1 MKRILKK
8 FTLAGGS
15 KAIQNEVDDRCQ
27 VTVVPVVS
35 PEAGKEAIPSI
46 PLKAG
51 LESLPPEIQSAVLL
65 NIRDIASLKAL
76 IHASPRYHSA
86 YLSQRNAILKR
97 VLFNSIHPD
106 VLYDAFFAVRSTSTL
121 TSNLQDRTARVK
133 SFLSEYKDKRD
144 EWTPPEHLD
153 LESLSK
159 LARLQNQV
167 QHATDDLCQ
176 KAFSCHAFA
185 GKLVGHGEQLS
196 PNEIRRFYRA
206 FYRFE
211 IFCRLFRDWDLP
223 LAEQKSSDAP
233 YRARGSTPEL
243 DSMEKSSRFLGLFNP
258 WEVEELACVRDY
270 FCSYYRHMLQ
280 KFEPDLRETHPNLD
294 ISEDGNGSFTDVL
307 YREQNADYA

>member
-1 MKRILKK
+1 MKKILKK
-8 FTLAGGS
+8 FIFAGGS
-15 KAIQNEVDDRCQ
+15 KSIQHELDDRLQ

-35 PEAGKEAIPSI
+35 PEAGDVAIPSTT
-46 PLKAG
+46 PKAG
-51 LESLPPEIQSAVLL
+51 LDSLPTEIRAAVLL

-76 IHASPRYHSA
+76 IHASPRYHST

-97 VLFNSIHPD
+97 VLSNSIHPE
-106 VLYDAFFAVRSTSTL
+106 VLYDAFFAVRSTSIL
-121 TSNLQDRTARVK
+121 TSNLHDRTARVK
-133 SFLSEYKDKRD
+133 GFLSEYKDKRD

-167 QHATDDLCQ
+167 QHATHDLCQ
-176 KAFSCHAFA
+176 KAFSCHPFA
-185 GKLVGHGEQLS
+185 GKLLGHGEQLS

-223 LAEQKSSDAP
+223 LADQSSPDASDGVRP
-233 YRARGSTPEL
+233 STPEL
-243 DSMEKSSRFLGLFNP
+243 DSMEKSMRFLSLFNP
-258 WEVEELACVRDY
+258 WEVEEPACVRDY

-280 KFEPDLRETHPNLD
+280 KFEPDLRKTNPNLD
-294 ISEDGNGSFTDVL
+294 ISEDGNGSFTDIL

>member
-1 MKRILKK
+1 MKKILKK
-8 FTLAGGS
+8 ITFAGGS
-15 KAIQNEVDDRCQ
+15 KAIQNKVDDRCQ

-35 PEAGKEAIPSI
+35 PEAGDEAIPSI
-46 PLKAG
+46 PLKTG
-51 LESLPPEIQSAVLL
+51 LESLPTEIQSAVLL

-133 SFLSEYKDKRD
+133 GFLLEYKDKRD

-153 LESLSK
+153 LELLFK

-167 QHATDDLCQ
+167 QHATHDLCQ
-176 KAFSCHAFA
+176 KAFSCRPFA
-185 GKLVGHGEQLS
+185 GKLLGHGEQLS

-211 IFCRLFRDWDLP
+211 IFCRLFRNWDVPLP
-223 LAEQKSSDAP
+223 DQNSPDASDGDRP
-233 YRARGSTPEL
+233 STPEL
-243 DSMEKSSRFLGLFNP
+243 DSMEKSMRFLSLFNP

-280 KFEPDLRETHPNLD
+280 KFEPDLRKTNPNLD
-294 ISEDGNGSFTDVL
+294 ISEDGNGSFTDIL

>member
-1 MKRILKK
+1 MKKILKK
-8 FTLAGGS
+8 FTFAGGS
-15 KAIQNEVDDRCQ
+15 KAIQNKVDDRCQ

-35 PEAGKEAIPSI
+35 PEAGDEAIPSI
-46 PLKAG
+46 PLKTG
-51 LESLPPEIQSAVLL
+51 LESLPTEIQSAVLL
-65 NIRDIASLKAL
+65 NIRDIASLKVL

-106 VLYDAFFAVRSTSTL
+106 VLYDAFFAVRSISTL

-133 SFLSEYKDKRD
+133 GFLSEYKDRRD

-153 LESLSK
+153 LESLSR

-167 QHATDDLCQ
+167 QHATHDLCQ
-176 KAFSCHAFA
+176 KAFSCRPFA
-185 GKLVGHGEQLS
+185 GKLLGHGEQLS

-211 IFCRLFRDWDLP
+211 IFCRLFRDWDVP
-223 LAEQKSSDAP
+223 LADQNSPDASDGDRP
-233 YRARGSTPEL
+233 STPEL
-243 DSMEKSSRFLGLFNP
+243 DSMEKSLRFLSLFNP

-280 KFEPDLRETHPNLD
+280 KFEPDLRKTNPNLD
-294 ISEDGNGSFTDVL
+294 ISEDGNGSFTDIL